1 VATDPSVTSAAQP
14 GSGDQRL
21 WRVALG
27 AGLLSCGAYAATPT
41 EWTVFRDLLL
51 YPLTGFATASA
62 VMFAVRRY
70 RPAAPAAWLL
80 IAAGVASYAI
90 GDTVWTIYELADQ
103 EPFPSAADAFYLA
116 GYPLIAAGLL
126 IATRWRTPSVSGHAL
141 VDAAMVTTAGGVLVW
156 VYLVEGYRADPELRL
171 VDTVISAAYPLGD
184 LLLLA
189 VAARFLLGASVNVP
203 ALRLL
208 VSALVLTLAGDVLF
222 ALTELGQLAVDSRIS
237 DTLLLLGIVLVGPAG
252 LHPSMRQLTEEAAGD
267 ALRGRS
273 RIVVLAVASATP
285 PTVLVVQG
293 VRGEPLHPAA
303 TLTGITVMS
312 ALVVARFAGLTTKAR
327 QAAERDSILSH
338 YTAELLRLHGRDELY
353 AAAQHTADR
362 LAGDGSAVII
372 DRRASSGDVAF
383 VAPVSVRNEVVAEI
397 VVTDRSPRLSSLRD
411 PLTTVGA
418 QLALALE
425 RDDLLEAERDAR
437 RVLSEQYEQLRDLQD
452 ELGRRNVELDR
463 ISRIDILTQLYNRR
477 HLEEQLRR
485 LEADRRRHAT
495 PLAVVL
501 MDIDHFKR
509 VNDTYGHGAGDSVL
523 QQCAQ
528 RLLDGTRVGD
538 VIGRWGG
545 EEFLMLLPDTS
556 LDEARSISER
566 IRAAVASPPMSVD
579 GGQLIV
585 TISGG
590 CAVDNGG
597 DIDALLSRADAA
609 LYRAK
614 AGGRNRIEA

>member
-1 VATDPSVTSAAQP
+1 
-14 GSGDQRL
+14 
-21 WRVALG
+21 
-27 AGLLSCGAYAATPT
+27 
-41 EWTVFRDLLL
+41 
-51 YPLTGFATASA
+51 
-62 VMFAVRRY
+62 
-70 RPAAPAAWLL
+70 
-80 IAAGVASYAI
+80 
-90 GDTVWTIYELADQ
+90 
-103 EPFPSAADAFYLA
+103 
-116 GYPLIAAGLL
+116 
-126 IATRWRTPSVSGHAL
+126 
-141 VDAAMVTTAGGVLVW
+141 
-156 VYLVEGYRADPELRL
+156 
-171 VDTVISAAYPLGD
+171 
-184 LLLLA
+184 
-189 VAARFLLGASVNVP
+189 
-203 ALRLL
+203 
-208 VSALVLTLAGDVLF
+208 
-222 ALTELGQLAVDSRIS
+222 
-237 DTLLLLGIVLVGPAG
+237 
-252 LHPSMRQLTEEAAGD
+252 
-267 ALRGRS
+267 
-273 RIVVLAVASATP
+273 
-285 PTVLVVQG
+285 
-293 VRGEPLHPAA
+293 
-303 TLTGITVMS
+303 
-312 ALVVARFAGLTTKAR
+312 
-327 QAAERDSILSH
+327 
-338 YTAELLRLHGRDELY
+338 
-353 AAAQHTADR
+353 
-362 LAGDGSAVII
+362 
-372 DRRASSGDVAF
+372 
-383 VAPVSVRNEVVAEI
+383 VRNEVVAEI

>member
-1 VATDPSVTSAAQP
+1 
-14 GSGDQRL
+14 
-21 WRVALG
+21 
-27 AGLLSCGAYAATPT
+27 
-41 EWTVFRDLLL
+41 
-51 YPLTGFATASA
+51 
-62 VMFAVRRY
+62 
-70 RPAAPAAWLL
+70 
-80 IAAGVASYAI
+80 
-90 GDTVWTIYELADQ
+90 
-103 EPFPSAADAFYLA
+103 
-116 GYPLIAAGLL
+116 
-126 IATRWRTPSVSGHAL
+126 
-141 VDAAMVTTAGGVLVW
+141 
-156 VYLVEGYRADPELRL
+156 
-171 VDTVISAAYPLGD
+171 LGD

-189 VAARFLLGASVNVP
+189 VAARLVLGASVNVP

-208 VSALVLTLAGDVLF
+208 VGALVLTLAGDVLF

-293 VRGEPLHPAA
+293 VRGEPLRPAA

-362 LAGDGSAVII
+362 LAGDGSALIV